1 MEKEMLAFKL
11 ENNELEQDFREIVRK
26 NYENNFDLALTDA
39 IERFVSSQK
48 MKNREVMLEL
58 VKKFREKNKRKS
70 QTEIDKII
78 ENTVK
83 DYREK

>member
-1 MEKEMLAFKL
+1 MLAFKL

>member
-11 ENNELEQDFREIVRK
+11 ENNELEQDFREIVQK